1 VSTHPQS
8 IQDLF
13 EEFLDGLASK
23 WGGIFHH
30 GFPITNHPAW
40 TQWREIC
47 PDRLKNRWECAN
59 LREASERYSWA
70 GEGAGELVARLQD
83 ALKSNNTNE
92 TRDACL
98 AIFKWGNVARKA
110 NDASRVWI
118 GRPTDELPLELKRAV
133 ALLKDP
139 KAELLVFNGTDLL
152 MNSAMTKI
160 YWAADP
166 DKQLAIYD
174 GRVGAA
180 LGLLVREFLKSKG
193 VKEVPAELQFRWGR
207 SSNKYVPGEQDMRD
221 PSQGHLR
228 FPPLFRST
236 RKDDHHAEMMRD
248 ASFLFQSVVRKL
260 KNKVAVHEIEKS
272 LFMIGYDVSGSP
284 NS

>member
-1 VSTHPQS
+1 MSIHPQY
-8 IQDLF
+8 IQNPF
-13 EEFLDGLASK
+13 EEFLDYLASK
-23 WGGIFHH
+23 WGGNFHH

-40 TQWREIC
+40 SQWREIC

-70 GEGAGELVARLQD
+70 GEGPGKLVARLQD

-98 AIFKWGNVARKA
+98 AIFKWGNVARKV

-118 GRPTDELPLELKRAV
+118 GRPTAELPLELKRAV

-139 KAELLVFNGTDLL
+139 EAELLVFNGTDLL

-180 LGLLVREFLKSKG
+180 LGLLVREFLKSKS

-221 PSQGHLR
+221 PSQGYLQ

-236 RKDDHHAEMMRD
+236 RKDYHHARMMRD